1 MEVVKT
7 RKKLGQIFIEHKL
20 VDEEQVNIALRQQ
33 RQQGGKIGSIL
44 LELGYLRSEELLT
57 FLSKHFGVP
66 SADLYK
72 LTINPDVLGI
82 LPYEMLKEYEVIPV
96 AVGAKNVFLVMS
108 DPGNEKILKD
118 IGFHLGK
125 IVQPIVVAAAQMREA
140 LCYLAAR
147 QGDLKVAF
155 VGSEL
160 PKHREPVNSQIVADL
175 NLRQIIEQLNKEA
188 GSDLLL
194 AAGVPPSIK
203 KNNEIKRLELPC
215 LTPEQVSLFAYEI
228 MTDQQKEEFATNSDI
243 DFGFTSPEL
252 GRFRVNIFKQRSSV
266 SIAIR
271 TIVEDIP
278 TLQSLGLPGWIS
290 QFALRTQG
298 LILVTG
304 PTGHGK
310 STTLAAMVDIINANR
325 RCNIITIEDPI
336 EYHHKHKLSNV
347 NQREV
352 GRDTN
357 SFHQGL
363 RRIFRQA
370 PDVIV
375 IGEMR
380 DAESFSIAIQA
391 AETGHLVLS
400 TLHSNYT
407 TSSIERIIDVFPPE
421 QQQQI
426 RVQMAE
432 NFLLVFNQ
440 RLIPRRDGSGRMLV
454 YEKLQNSP
462 RIKNL
467 IREGK
472 THQIRS
478 LFQQSVEEYESMDFS
493 LARHV
498 REGRIALDEALKYS
512 ENPPLMRDLA
522 TRKSL

>member
-1 MEVVKT
+1 METVKA
-7 RKKLGQIFIEHKL
+7 RKKLGQVFIEHKL
-20 VDEEQVNIALRQQ
+20 VDEEQVNVALRHQ
-33 RQQGGKIGSIL
+33 RQRGGKIGSIL

-72 LTINPDVLGI
+72 LTINPDVLSI
-82 LPYEMLKEYEVIPV
+82 LPYEKIKEYEVLPV
-96 AVGAKNVFLVMS
+96 AVGAKNVFLVMA
-108 DPGNEKILKD
+108 DPGNEKVLKG

-125 IVQPIVVAAAQMREA
+125 TVQPIVVAAAQMREA
-140 LCYLAAR
+140 LRYLEDR
-147 QGDLKVAF
+147 KGNLTIPL

-160 PKHREPVNSQIVADL
+160 PKHRDPGVSQIVSDL
-175 NLRQIIEQLNKEA
+175 NLRQIIEQLNFEA

-194 AAGVPPSIK
+194 TAGVPPSIK
-203 KNNEIKRLELPC
+203 KNNQIMRLDLPC
-215 LTPEQVSLFAYEI
+215 LSPEQVSLFANEI
-228 MTDQQKEEFATNSDI
+228 MTDHQKEEFAIHSDI
-243 DFGFTSPEL
+243 DFGFTSHEL
-252 GRFRVNIFKQRSSV
+252 GRFRVNIFKQRSSI

-271 TIVEDIP
+271 TIVDEIP
-278 TLQSLGLPGWIS
+278 TLQSLGLPGWLS

-310 STTLAAMVDIINANR
+310 STTLAAMVDIINSSR

-363 RRIFRQA
+363 RRISRQS

-380 DAESFSIAIQA
+380 DAESFAIAIQA

-400 TLHSNYT
+400 TLHANYT
-407 TSSIERIIDVFPPE
+407 TSAIERIIDIFPPE

-426 RVQMAE
+426 RVQLAE

-440 RLIPRRDGSGRMLV
+440 RLIPRRDGNGRMLV

-462 RIKNL
+462 RVKNL
-467 IREGK
+467 VREGK

-478 LFQQSVEEYESMDFS
+478 LFQQSSEEYESMDCS

-522 TRKSL
+522 TRKSP

>member
-1 MEVVKT
+1 MESGKA
-7 RKKLGQIFIEHKL
+7 RKKIGQVFVEHKL
-20 VDEEQVNIALRQQ
+20 VNEEQVNIALRQQ
-33 RQQGGKIGSIL
+33 RQKGGKIGSIL

-82 LPYEMLKEYEVIPV
+82 LSYEKIKEYEVLPV
-96 AVGAKNVFLVMS
+96 AVGTQNVFLVTT
-108 DPGNEKILKD
+108 DPNNDKVIKD
-118 IGFHLGK
+118 VGFLLGK
-125 IVQPIVVAAAQMREA
+125 AVQPIVVAANQMREA
-140 LCYLAAR
+140 LAYLER
-147 QGDLKVAF
+147 RKGDLRTPL

-160 PKHREPVNSQIVADL
+160 MKLRDQHAVQVESIGI
-175 NLRQIIEQLNKEA
+175 RQIIEQLNKEV

-194 AAGVPPSIK
+194 SAGVPPSIK
-203 KNNEIKRLELPC
+203 KNNEIARLNMPF
-215 LTPEQVSLFAYEI
+215 LTPEQVRSFADEI
-228 MTDQQKEEFATNSDI
+228 MTEEQKEEFAVNNDI
-243 DFGFTSPEL
+243 DFGYTCPEL
-252 GRFRVNIFKQRSSV
+252 GRFRINIFKQRNSI

-271 TIVEDIP
+271 TIVDEIP
-278 TLQSLGLPGWIS
+278 TFETLGLPGWLS
-290 QFALRTQG
+290 QYALRTQG
-298 LILVTG
+298 LILITG

-310 STTLAAMVDIINANR
+310 STTLAAMVDLINANR

-336 EYHHKHKLSNV
+336 EYLHKHKLSNV

-391 AETGHLVLS
+391 AETGHLVMS
-400 TLHSNYT
+400 TLHANFT
-407 TSSIERIIDVFPPE
+407 TSAVERIIDVFPPD

-426 RVQMAE
+426 RVQLAE

-440 RLIPRRDGSGRMLV
+440 RLMPRRDGKGRVLI
-454 YEKLQNSP
+454 YEKLLNSP
-462 RIKNL
+462 RIKTL
-467 IREGK
+467 IRDGK
-472 THQIRS
+472 THQIRTV
-478 LFQQSVEEYESMDFS
+478 FQQSIEEYESLDFS
-493 LARHV
+493 LARNV
-498 REGRIALDEALKYS
+498 REGRITIDEALKYC
-512 ENPPLMRDLA
+512 ENPPLMREMA
-522 TRKSL
+522 VRKPG

>member
-1 MEVVKT
+1 MELVKD
-7 RKKLGQIFIEHKL
+7 RKKLGQVFIEHKL
-20 VDEEQVNIALRQQ
+20 VDVEQVNIALRQQ
-33 RQQGGKIGSIL
+33 RQKGGKIGSIL

-72 LTINPDVLGI
+72 LIITPEVLSI
-82 LPYEMLKEYEVIPV
+82 LPYEKIKEYEVIPV
-96 AVGAKNVFLVMS
+96 AVGAKNVFLVMANP
-108 DPGNEKILKD
+108 DNDKILKD
-118 IGFHLGK
+118 IGFLLGK
-125 IVQPIVVAAAQMREA
+125 TVQPIVVAASQMEEA
-140 LCYLAAR
+140 LRYLAAR
-147 QGDLKVAF
+147 HGDLKQPL
-155 VGSEL
+155 VGSDL
-160 PKHREPVNSQIVADL
+160 VNFRASSSVLAAADL
-175 NLRQIIEQLNKEA
+175 NLRDLIEQLQREA

-194 AAGVPPSIK
+194 SAGVPPSIK
-203 KNNEIKRLELPC
+203 KNNEIVRLNLPC
-215 LTPEQVSLFAYEI
+215 LTPEQVRSFAFEV
-228 MTDQQKEEFATNSDI
+228 MTAEQKEEFASNSDI
-243 DFGFTSPEL
+243 DFGFTCPEV
-252 GRFRVNIFKQRSSV
+252 GRFRINIFKQRSSM

-271 TIVEDIP
+271 TILEEIP
-278 TLQSLGLPGWIS
+278 TLASLGLPSWIS

-310 STTLAAMVDIINANR
+310 STTLAAMVDIINSHR

-336 EYHHKHKLSNV
+336 EYLHKHKLSNV

-352 GRDTN
+352 GRDTS
-357 SFHQGL
+357 SFNQGL

-380 DAESFSIAIQA
+380 DAESFAIAIQA

-407 TSSIERIIDVFPPE
+407 TSAIERIIDVFPPE

-426 RVQMAE
+426 RVQLAE
-432 NFLLVFNQ
+432 NILLVFNQ
-440 RLIPRRDGSGRMLV
+440 RLVPRRDGKGRMLV

-462 RIKNL
+462 RVRNL

-472 THQIRS
+472 THQIRT
-478 LFQQSVEEYESMDFS
+478 LFQQSIEEYESMDYS
-493 LARHV
+493 LARQV
-498 REGRIALDEALKYS
+498 REGRIMLDEALKYS
-512 ENPPLMRDLA
+512 ENPTMMRDLA
-522 TRKSL
+522 TRKSA

>member
-1 MEVVKT
+1 MDSGKT
-7 RKKLGQIFIEHKL
+7 RKKIGQVFIEHKL
-20 VDEEQVNIALRQQ
+20 VNEEQINIALRQQ
-33 RQQGGKIGSIL
+33 RQKGGKIGSIL

-72 LTINPDVLGI
+72 LTIHPDVLGI
-82 LPYEMLKEYEVIPV
+82 LPYEKIKEYEVLPV
-96 AVGAKNVFLVMS
+96 AVGTKNVFLVMS
-108 DPGNEKILKD
+108 DPSNEKIIKD
-118 IGFHLGK
+118 VGFLLGK
-125 IVQPIVVAAAQMREA
+125 AVQPIVVASSQMKEAMFCLAQRK
-140 LCYLAAR
+140 
-147 QGDLKVAF
+147 GDLSVPL

-160 PKHREPVNSQIVADL
+160 AKLRANPAVVQDAI
-175 NLRQIIEQLNKEA
+175 NLRQIIQQLNKEA

-194 AAGVPPSIK
+194 SAGVPPSIK
-203 KNNEIKRLELPC
+203 KNNEIVRLNMPY
-215 LTPEQVSLFAYEI
+215 LTPEQVRTFAYEL
-228 MTDQQKEEFATNSDI
+228 MTEEQKGEFAVSNDI
-243 DFGFTSPEL
+243 DFGFTCPEL
-252 GRFRVNIFKQRSSV
+252 GRFRINVFKQRNSI

-271 TIVEDIP
+271 TIVDEIP
-278 TLQSLGLPGWIS
+278 TLETLGLPGWLK
-290 QFALRTQG
+290 QYALRTQG

-310 STTLAAMVDIINANR
+310 STTLAALVDIINSNR

-336 EYHHKHKLSNV
+336 EYLHKHKLSNV

-391 AETGHLVLS
+391 AETGHLVMS
-400 TLHSNYT
+400 TLHSNFT
-407 TSSIERIIDVFPPE
+407 TSAVERIIDVFPPD
-421 QQQQI
+421 QQQQT
-426 RVQMAE
+426 RVQLAE

-440 RLIPRRDGSGRMLV
+440 RLIPRRDGNGRVLV
-454 YEKLQNSP
+454 SEKLTNSP

-467 IREGK
+467 IRDGK
-472 THQIRS
+472 THQIRT
-478 LFQQSVEEYESMDFS
+478 LFQQSIDEYESLDTN

-498 REGRIALDEALKYS
+498 REGRITLDEALKYC
-512 ENPPLMRDLA
+512 ENPPLMREMA
-522 TRKSL
+522 MRKPA

>member
-1 MEVVKT
+1 MDAVKKDA
-7 RKKLGQIFIEHKL
+7 KKIGQVFVEHKM
-20 VDEEQVNIALRQQ
+20 VNEEQINIALRQQ
-33 RQQGGKIGSIL
+33 RQKGGKIGSIL

-82 LPYEMLKEYEVIPV
+82 LPYEKIKQFGVLPV
-96 AVGAKNVFLVMS
+96 AVGSKNVFLVTT
-108 DPGNEKILKD
+108 DPSNEKVLKD
-118 IGFHLGK
+118 VGFLLGK
-125 IVQPIVVAAAQMREA
+125 AVQPIVVASSQMHEA
-140 LCYLAAR
+140 MACLEQR
-147 QGDLKVAF
+147 NGDLSRPL
-155 VGSEL
+155 VGS
-160 PKHREPVNSQIVADL
+160 DL
-175 NLRQIIEQLNKEA
+175 QHFRKDASIKIETISLRQVIEQLNRES

-194 AAGVPPSIK
+194 TAGVPPSIK
-203 KNNEIKRLELPC
+203 KNNEIVRLNVPY
-215 LTPEQVSLFAYEI
+215 LTPEQVRSFAYEI
-228 MTDQQKEEFATNSDI
+228 MTEEQQDEFAANNDI
-243 DFGFTSPEL
+243 DFGFTCPDL
-252 GRFRVNIFKQRSSV
+252 GRFRINIFKQRNSI

-271 TIVEDIP
+271 SIVDEIP
-278 TLQSLGLPGWIS
+278 TLEALGLPAWCRHY
-290 QFALRTQG
+290 ALRTQG

-310 STTLAAMVDIINANR
+310 STTLAALVDLINSNR
-325 RCNIITIEDPI
+325 RCNIISIEDPI
-336 EYHHKHKLSNV
+336 EYLHKHKLSNV

-357 SFHQGL
+357 TFHQGL

-400 TLHSNYT
+400 TMHSNST
-407 TSSIERIIDVFPPE
+407 TSSLERIIDVFPPD

-426 RVQMAE
+426 RVQLAE
-432 NFLLVFNQ
+432 NFLLMFNQ
-440 RLIPRRDGSGRMLV
+440 RLVPRRDGKGRILSF
-454 YEKLQNSP
+454 EKLTNSP

-472 THQIRS
+472 THQIRT
-478 LFQQSVEEYESMDFS
+478 LFQQSIEEYESLDYC
-493 LARHV
+493 LARQV
-498 REGRIALDEALKYS
+498 REGRITLDEAMKYC
-512 ENPPLMRDLA
+512 ENPQM
-522 TRKSL
+522 TREMAIRK